1 MHRSLY
7 RCEAGDPNLF
17 PTTPRFA
24 CILDFPPVA
33 GCRKF
38 LQTPRIMT
46 TQSGKRIIIGLVIGL
61 GILTGGTWLAGRCLE
76 QSDVTCQGRTLQSWL
91 DQLNAK
97 DASASNQAAVVV
109 NTAIV
114 PQLTDQ
120 MFHDTNDSALRMAL
134 IEKLNGLPGFDIQYA
149 SARFRRA
156 SAATW
161 LGQFGSTSQAAVP
174 ALLQAL
180 KDSDDTLRSKAVE
193 ALGRIH
199 TDSQKVIPVL
209 IASLNDPAS
218 DVRGEAAEALG
229 GWGKESAAAVPRLI
243 QLLDDRSDRD
253 LMTSVRESLKQIDPA
268 AAEKAGV
275 K

>member
-1 MHRSLY
+1 
-7 RCEAGDPNLF
+7 
-17 PTTPRFA
+17 
-24 CILDFPPVA
+24 
-33 GCRKF
+33 
-38 LQTPRIMT
+38 MT
-46 TQSGKRIIIGLVIGL
+46 TQSGKRILIGLVM
-61 GILTGGTWLAGRCLE
+61 GIAVLVGGTWLVGRCLE

-91 DQLNAK
+91 DQLNGK

-120 MFHDTNDSALRMAL
+120 MFHDTNDSVLRLAL
-134 IEKLNGLPGFDIQYA
+134 IEKMNNLPGFDIQYA

-161 LGQFGSTSQAAVP
+161 LGQFGSTAQGAVP
-174 ALLQAL
+174 ALLEAL
-180 KDSDDTLRSKAVE
+180 KDSDNTLRSKAAE
-193 ALGRIH
+193 ALGHIH
-199 TDSQKVIPVL
+199 SDSQKVIPAL

-253 LMTSVRESLKQIDPA
+253 LMTSVRESLKEIDPTA
-268 AAEKAGV
+268 AAKAGV